1 MAGHLARRVDI
12 CCWVPVTTCFI
23 FPPPNQSSSLRS
35 TGEHGHTPASSQLT
49 PCVRQVSTPV
59 QWWAAEGA
67 GGAIDLGGGA
77 AADVGV
83 LGGVERGAGVEH
95 EHQHGKDTGQ
105 DKHQE
110 EQETKHGGHFPNQR
124 GILVEFKLI
133 S

>member
-1 MAGHLARRVDI
+1 MAGHLTRRVDI
-12 CCWVPVTTCFI
+12 CCLVPLTSCFI
-23 FPPPNQSSSLRS
+23 DPPPNQSSHLRS

-59 QWWAAEGA
+59 QCWAAEGA

-95 EHQHGKDTGQ
+95 EHQHGKGAGQ

-110 EQETKHGGHFPNQR
+110 EQETKQRGHFPNQ
-124 GILVEFKLI
+124 GEIFVAFKLI